1 MVTSAP
7 SARLSHPDAPDEG
20 MVPLAAGVPADG
32 AEADGPGSPKRQRRI
47 QSIDVGMRVLQALTE
62 QRRPLPLKALAQLAG
77 MPPGKA
83 HPYLVSFMAA
93 GMVKQSPLTGHY
105 ELGPMALQMG
115 LAALQQLD
123 PLTEASQEAALL
135 AARADLS
142 VALAVWGHLGP
153 TVVRLDEPR
162 YPLHVNLRVG
172 AVMSLFN
179 TITGRVFA
187 AYLPEKMVR
196 TMLEDEH
203 RRVVGGGSASFDAP
217 EVQQLLADIRATG
230 MGRGVSMPQPGVN
243 TLCAPVFDA
252 GGQLALVMTMI
263 GPQGIFDADV
273 HGPAAALLR
282 EHAGNVSRRL
292 GYQVG
297 AGSA

>member
-1 MVTSAP
+1 MVKPARSPSLPGADSPHDLSVDSDADTDTSA
-7 SARLSHPDAPDEG
+7 A
-20 MVPLAAGVPADG
+20 
-32 AEADGPGSPKRQRRI
+32 PKRQRRI

-62 QRRPLPLKALAQLAG
+62 RRRPLPLKELASLAN

-105 ELGPMALQMG
+105 ELGPAALQMG

-135 AARADLS
+135 SARADLS
-142 VALAVWGHLGP
+142 VAVAVWGHLGP

-172 AVMSLFN
+172 TVMSLFN

-203 RRVVGGGSASFDAP
+203 RRVVGGASASFDAP
-217 EVQQLLADIRATG
+217 QVQQLLADIRATG
-230 MGRGVSMPQPGVN
+230 MGRGLSMPQPGVN

-252 GGQLALVMTMI
+252 AGHLALVLTMI
-263 GPQGIFDADV
+263 GPEGVFNAEIDSPP
-273 HGPAAALLR
+273 GRLLR
-282 EHAGNVSRRL
+282 EHAANVSRRL
-292 GYQVG
+292 GY
-297 AGSA
+297 GSQAA

>member
-1 MVTSAP
+1 MSKPALPIGATQDRDDSAP
-7 SARLSHPDAPDEG
+7 EGEARP
-20 MVPLAAGVPADG
+20 
-32 AEADGPGSPKRQRRI
+32 QRRI

-62 QRRPLPLKALAQLAG
+62 ERRPLPLKALAQRAA

-123 PLTEASQEAALL
+123 ALTEASQEAALL
-135 AARADLS
+135 CDQADLS
-142 VALAVWGHLGP
+142 VALCVWGHLGP

-172 AVMSLFN
+172 TVMSVFN

-187 AYLPEKMVR
+187 AYLPERMVR
-196 TMLEDEH
+196 SVLEDEH
-203 RRVVGGGSASFDAP
+203 RRVVGGGSGAYDSA
-217 EVQQLLADIRATG
+217 EVRRMLADIRAAG
-230 MGRGVSMPQPGVN
+230 MGRGLSTPQPGVN
-243 TLCAPVFDA
+243 TLSAPVFDA
-252 GGQLALVMTMI
+252 DGKIALVFTVIGPHGLFDAEIDGPAGQLLRKHA
-263 GPQGIFDADV
+263 DA
-273 HGPAAALLR
+273 
-282 EHAGNVSRRL
+282 VSRRL
-292 GYQVG
+292 GFNPALVKIKHQQIR
-297 AGSA
+297 

>member
-1 MVTSAP
+1 
-7 SARLSHPDAPDEG
+7 
-20 MVPLAAGVPADG
+20 
-32 AEADGPGSPKRQRRI
+32 
-47 QSIDVGMRVLQALTE
+47 MRVLQALTE
-62 QRRPLPLKALAQLAG
+62 QQRPLALKELAALAD

-105 ELGPMALQMG
+105 ELGPAALQMG

-123 PLTEASQEAALL
+123 PLTEASQEAAVL
-135 AARADLS
+135 ATRADLS
-142 VALAVWGHLGP
+142 IALAVWGQLGP

-172 AVMSLFN
+172 TVMSLFN

-203 RRVVGGGSASFDAP
+203 RRVVGGTSADFDAP
-217 EVQQLLADIRATG
+217 EIQRLLTEIRASG
-230 MGRGVSMPQPGVN
+230 MGRGLSMPQPGVN

-252 GGQLALVMTMI
+252 AGHLALVMTMI
-263 GPQGIFDADV
+263 GPEGAFDAEID
-273 HGPAAALLR
+273 GPAGRLLR
-282 EHAGNVSRRL
+282 EHAANVTRRL
-292 GYQVG
+292 GHR
-297 AGSA
+297 AATPA

>member
-1 MVTSAP
+1 M
-7 SARLSHPDAPDEG
+7 
-20 MVPLAAGVPADG
+20 AAGAPADE

-135 AARADLS
+135 SARADLS
-142 VALAVWGHLGP
+142 VAVAVWGHLGP

-172 AVMSLFN
+172 TVMSLFN

-203 RRVVGGGSASFDAP
+203 RRVVGGASASFDAP
-217 EVQQLLADIRATG
+217 QVQQLLADIRATG
-230 MGRGVSMPQPGVN
+230 MGRGLSMPQPGVN

-252 GGQLALVMTMI
+252 AGHLALVLTMI
-263 GPQGIFDADV
+263 GPEGVFNAEIDSPP
-273 HGPAAALLR
+273 GRLLR
-282 EHAGNVSRRL
+282 EHAANVSRRL
-292 GYQVG
+292 GY
-297 AGSA
+297 GSQAA

>member
-1 MVTSAP
+1 M
-7 SARLSHPDAPDEG
+7 SHPAPPE
-20 MVPLAAGVPADG
+20 LSS
-32 AEADGPGSPKRQRRI
+32 PGSADDAQAGEPRRQRRI
-47 QSIDVGMRVLQALTE
+47 QSIEVGMRVLQTLTE
-62 QRRPLPLKALAQLAG
+62 QRRPLPLKDLARLAG

-93 GMVKQSPLTGHY
+93 DMVKQSPLTGHY
-105 ELGPMALQMG
+105 ELGPAALQMG

-135 AARADLS
+135 AARSDLS

-196 TMLEDEH
+196 TLLEDEH
-203 RRVVGGGSASFDAP
+203 SRVVGGTSGAFDSPQVRA
-217 EVQQLLADIRATG
+217 LLREIRATG
-230 MGRGVSMPQPGVN
+230 MGRGLSMPQPGVN

-252 GGQLALVMTMI
+252 AGQLALVMTMI
-263 GPQGIFDADV
+263 GP
-273 HGPAAALLR
+273 HGVFNAEIDSPAGRMLR
-282 EHAGNVSRRL
+282 EHADKVSRRL
-292 GYQVG
+292 GYVPG
-297 AGSA
+297 AR

>member
-1 MVTSAP
+1 
-7 SARLSHPDAPDEG
+7 

>member
-1 MVTSAP
+1 MVTRA
-7 SARLSHPDAPDEG
+7 LSEPQPDADSDAS
-20 MVPLAAGVPADG
+20 AA
-32 AEADGPGSPKRQRRI
+32 PKRQRRI

-62 QRRPLPLKALAQLAG
+62 QQRPLPLKELAQLAD

-105 ELGPMALQMG
+105 ELGPAALQMG

-142 VALAVWGHLGP
+142 VAVAVWGHLGP

-172 AVMSLFN
+172 TVMSLFN

-203 RRVVGGGSASFDAP
+203 RRVVGGASASFDAP

-230 MGRGVSMPQPGVN
+230 MGRGLSMPQPGVN
-243 TLCAPVFDA
+243 TLSAPVFDA
-252 GGQLALVMTMI
+252 AGHLALVMTMI
-263 GPQGIFDADV
+263 GPEGVFSAEV
-273 HGPAAALLR
+273 HSPTGQLLR
-282 EHAGNVSRRL
+282 EHAANVSRRL
-292 GYQVG
+292 GYSD
-297 AGSA
+297 ASA